1 MHLIVLV
8 MLAATLPPPP
18 QVRFIER
25 PPFAFQASCYLSN
38 LQHLVH
44 KQLAIR
50 TPYANVHDTMQFRL
64 RARTSVL
71 CQRTIYSEPKTPSQP
86 NTMRDTAFK
95 TLETP
100 RLFANAIRR
109 ARRLAKRSA
118 SPNANVRP
126 SVPNHS
132 TTSLERSPSPFSC
145 GKRSRQEDDYYY
157 DSKRRCNPESDIEAK
172 TLTTTGCRL
181 MQSCLPTTPDEGC
194 EMRQDFF
201 NFDLFQNM
209 VSPVPAKIASM
220 SPGARPDIFAPS
232 PSKPLSQEVNL
243 LSSAFLQGAFWA
255 AGLRALPSADSIAL
269 SSPMFPPSYPQVMAP
284 LSFGRI
290 ILA

>member
-1 MHLIVLV
+1 
-8 MLAATLPPPP
+8 
-18 QVRFIER
+18 
-25 PPFAFQASCYLSN
+25 
-38 LQHLVH
+38 
-44 KQLAIR
+44 
-50 TPYANVHDTMQFRL
+50 
-64 RARTSVL
+64 
-71 CQRTIYSEPKTPSQP
+71 
-86 NTMRDTAFK
+86 MRDTAFK

-118 SPNANVRP
+118 SPNENVKQDSNHTTP
-126 SVPNHS
+126 SF
-132 TTSLERSPSPFSC
+132 ERSPSSSPSC

-157 DSKRRCNPESDIEAK
+157 DSMRICSHEPDIEAK

-181 MQSCLPTTPDEGC
+181 MKSSRSTPDEGC
-194 EMRQDFF
+194 EIRPDCLS
-201 NFDLFQNM
+201 FDLFQKM

-269 SSPMFPPSYPQVMAP
+269 SSLMFPPSYPQVLAP
-284 LSFGRI
+284 LSFGRNI
-290 ILA
+290 RA